1 MKIVIFDGT
10 FNTTTFINRLVKG
23 LIDNNHTIY
32 VLAYNECLKNK
43 ITGVNYIPL
52 GSNTDFFRFLIVSF
66 SYSLKSGKVLNY
78 IKLLLKKD
86 KNAIQEL
93 NLEYLLKKIK
103 PDIIHLQWLSNIN
116 SFEKQIVQNKYKFI
130 LSQRGFHVN
139 VRPFVDEENSQYLKK
154 WFPKISGFHSVSN
167 AIKEVSKEIYI
178 SSKKID
184 KVVYSGF
191 DLNKFFFEKK
201 YNKKNSVSILSVG
214 RNHWKKGYVYALK
227 AMEILKKEG
236 IKFRYT
242 IIGVKPSEELL
253 YLINAFNLNDDIKF
267 INKVSQADV
276 YSEMKKYDLFLLP
289 SIEEGIANVCIE
301 AMALGLTVLS
311 TDCGGME
318 ELITQ
323 NKNGFIVPKRN
334 PKKIAE
340 KIIEFSKMDSKE
352 IEKIKYS
359 ARKKVE
365 EQHNQSKMISDMEEL
380 YVSVYER
387 N

>member
-10 FNTTTFINRLVKG
+10 FLTTSFIRRLVKG
-23 LIDNNHTIY
+23 LVKKHKVYILGFNLEIDTKIDGVKY
-32 VLAYNECLKNK
+32 VS
-43 ITGVNYIPL
+43 L
-52 GSNTDFFRFLIVSF
+52 GSNKSTIKFFLF
-66 SYSLKSGKVLNY
+66 SLFNA
-78 IKLLLKKD
+78 IKLNKL
-86 KNAIQEL
+86 NAFIMKVIESDRRSSLQKM
-93 NLEYLLKKIK
+93 NAEYIIKQIK
-103 PDIIHLQWLSNIN
+103 PDIIHLQWLSNI
-116 SFEKQIVQNKYKFI
+116 SVFEDLIEESHLNFV
-130 LSQRGFHVN
+130 LSQRGYHLN
-139 VRPFVDEENSQYLKK
+139 VRPFVDKENFEYLQY
-154 WFPKISGFHSVSN
+154 WYPKIKGFHSVSN
-167 AIKEVSKEIYI
+167 AIKNLSNKIYN
-178 SSKKID
+178 SEKKID

-191 DLNKFFFEKK
+191 NLSKLEFKLNRNNNRIE
-201 YNKKNSVSILSVG
+201 ILSVG
-214 RNHWKKGYVYALK
+214 RMQWIKGYNYAIK
-227 AMEILKKEG
+227 AMKLLHNNG
-236 IKFRYT
+236 IDFTYT
-242 IIGVKPSEELL
+242 IVGLKPSEELL
-253 YLINAFNLNDDIKF
+253 YLINDFELSSKIFFKDKLTQAEVYNEMASSDI
-267 INKVSQADV
+267 
-276 YSEMKKYDLFLLP
+276 FLLP

-318 ELITQ
+318 ELINH